1 MTFTNIISLC
11 SFCKNMEYERFLKTL
26 KATCTAF
33 PDGIPRDIGGVEED
47 LRFDHREPHPGDN
60 GIQTVC

>member
-1 MTFTNIISLC
+1 
-11 SFCKNMEYERFLKTL
+11 L